1 MNQNASTTN
10 SAASG
15 ATAAAIERLK
25 APFDFKDLG
34 WKIQARNKD
43 GTTGLAVAY
52 VDSRAIQRRL
62 DEILGVFGWKNNYT
76 QWHGSSQLCGISIYN
91 ADTQEWLTK
100 YDGAENTDIEPI
112 KGGLSDAFKRA
123 AVLWGIGRYIYEMD
137 GVWVDIEAVGKGSR
151 IKDSEKKKLENA
163 YQQAM
168 TRLFG
173 KNEAAQKPTPQT
185 AAKPVQQ
192 QATAQPV
199 QQALAQ
205 QPAAKSAQQP
215 TQQTAQQTAPVQTEA
230 KPAQKASPT
239 APAKKT
245 PAAAPTFTIKSA
257 TPNGNSTLLEL
268 VAGDG
273 EVVTAYAKNSDTPLT
288 AGISL
293 YNAAI
298 EQRQSANGAFNV
310 VSRYQLAA

>member
-1 MNQNASTTN
+1 MNQNASTTTT
-10 SAASG
+10 G
-15 ATAAAIERLK
+15 TAIERLK

-34 WKIQARNKD
+34 WKIQTRNKD

-62 DEILGVFGWKNNYT
+62 DEILGVFGWKNEYT
-76 QWHGSSQLCGISIYN
+76 QWHGNSQLCGISVYN
-91 ADTQEWLTK
+91 ADTREWLTK

-137 GVWVDIEAVGKGSR
+137 GVWVDIEAAGKGSR
-151 IKDSEKKKLENA
+151 IKESEKKKLENA

-173 KNEAAQKPTPQT
+173 KQETAQKPTPPA
-185 AAKPVQQ
+185 AAKP
-192 QATAQPV
+192 
-199 QQALAQ
+199 
-205 QPAAKSAQQP
+205 AQQP
-215 TQQTAQQTAPVQTEA
+215 TQQTLAQQTTTKPTQQPAPTSEPKPTAKAAPAAGTTPTDTASHAAPV
-230 KPAQKASPT
+230 KK
-239 APAKKT
+239 APAST
-245 PAAAPTFTIKSA
+245 PTFTIKTAKS
-257 TPNGNSTLLEL
+257 NGNSTLLEL

-273 EVVTAYAKNSDTPLT
+273 EVVTAYAKNDGTPLT

-293 YNAAI
+293 YNTAI
-298 EQRQSANGAFNV
+298 EQRQSANGAFYV
-310 VSRYQLAA
+310 VSSYQLAA